1 MKTKI
6 HSLIIEGIIFC
17 GSGLL
22 LLSYS
27 LTSYNKAFNKEW
39 GQSPYLFPLIVALA
53 LIGLSVW
60 LIGEGARA
68 MKKDGAAGEHAA
80 DVGQPASGE
89 YAAGK
94 TAAAESASGKLS
106 SGKRTESAGQTE
118 SGEHEAEIPASVKF
132 RGVVITLVLCTLY
145 YAALSFLKIPYIT
158 VGVLS
163 FQYTFSTFEVVT
175 LVFLGAMMAYMGV
188 RKPLILTLVPVGTTL
203 FLSIAF
209 RTLLHVLL
217 P

>member
-6 HSLIIEGIIFC
+6 HSLIIEGIVFC

-27 LTSYNKAFNKEW
+27 LTSYSKAFNKEW
-39 GQSPYLFPLIVALA
+39 GQSPYLFPLLVAAA

-60 LIGEGARA
+60 LMMEGVRA
-68 MKKDGAAGEHAA
+68 MKKTGKAEMPLTEGSPAVSPAQLPQDSPEAEQQEAGQETMPMQAGLGAA
-80 DVGQPASGE
+80 VSRS
-89 YAAGK
+89 K
-94 TAAAESASGKLS
+94 K
-106 SGKRTESAGQTE
+106 
-118 SGEHEAEIPASVKF
+118 I
-132 RGVVITLVLCTLY
+132 RGVVIALVLCVLY
-145 YAALSFLKIPYIT
+145 YMALAFLKIPYIT
-158 VGVLS
+158 VGILS

-175 LVFLGAMMAYMGV
+175 LVFLGAMMGYMGV
-188 RKPLILTLVPVGTTL
+188 RKPLILTLVPLGTTL

>member
-27 LTSYNKAFNKEW
+27 LISYNKAFNKEW

-60 LIGEGARA
+60 LMCEGAKA
-68 MKKDGAAGEHAA
+68 MKRPEGSGNPVRARDEEKGN
-80 DVGQPASGE
+80 SGE
-89 YAAGK
+89 
-94 TAAAESASGKLS
+94 TAVL
-106 SGKRTESAGQTE
+106 
-118 SGEHEAEIPASVKF
+118 PSVKI
-132 RGVVITLVLCTLY
+132 RGVVTTLVLCALY
-145 YAALSFLKIPYIT
+145 YAALAFLKIPYIT
-158 VGVLS
+158 VGILS

-188 RKPLILTLVPVGTTL
+188 RKPLLLTLVPVGTTL

>member
-60 LIGEGARA
+60 LIGEGVRA
-68 MKKDGAAGEHAA
+68 MKKERAAGDHTEDVGQSAAGEHMA
-80 DVGQPASGE
+80 DVGQPALRE
-89 YAAGK
+89 
-94 TAAAESASGKLS
+94 
-106 SGKRTESAGQTE
+106 Q
-118 SGEHEAEIPASVKF
+118 EADIPAPVKS
-132 RGVVITLVLCTLY
+132 RGVVIALILCALY

-158 VGVLS
+158 VGILS

>member
-1 MKTKI
+1 M
-6 HSLIIEGIIFC
+6 
-17 GSGLL
+17 

-39 GQSPYLFPLIVALA
+39 GQSPYLFPLLVAAA

-60 LIGEGARA
+60 LTAEGVRA
-68 MKKDGAAGEHAA
+68 MKKPGEAEKPLPEEAQPEAVQAQA
-80 DVGQPASGE
+80 DQ
-89 YAAGK
+89 K
-94 TAAAESASGKLS
+94 TAL
-106 SGKRTESAGQTE
+106 SAG
-118 SGEHEAEIPASVKF
+118 SAAVASRSAKI
-132 RGVVITLVLCTLY
+132 RGVVITLVLCVLY
-145 YAALSFLKIPYIT
+145 YMALAFLKIPYIT
-158 VGVLS
+158 VGILS

-175 LVFLGAMMAYMGV
+175 LVFLGAMMGYMGV
-188 RKPLILTLVPVGTTL
+188 RKPLILTLVPLATTL

>member
-6 HSLIIEGIIFC
+6 HSLIIEGIVFC

-39 GQSPYLFPLIVALA
+39 GQSPYLFPLLVAAA

-60 LIGEGARA
+60 LMMEGVRA
-68 MKKDGAAGEHAA
+68 MKKT
-80 DVGQPASGE
+80 
-89 YAAGK
+89 GK
-94 TAAAESASGKLS
+94 TEMLLTEELPAASPAQLPQDSPEAEQQ
-106 SGKRTESAGQTE
+106 EAGQETKPMQAGPGAVV
-118 SGEHEAEIPASVKF
+118 SRSKKI
-132 RGVVITLVLCTLY
+132 RGVVIALVLCVLY
-145 YAALSFLKIPYIT
+145 YMALAFLKIPYIT
-158 VGVLS
+158 VGILS
-163 FQYTFSTFEVVT
+163 FQYTFSTFEIVT
-175 LVFLGAMMAYMGV
+175 LVFLGAMMGYMGV
-188 RKPLILTLVPVGTTL
+188 RKPLILTLVPLGTTL

>member
-1 MKTKI
+1 M
-6 HSLIIEGIIFC
+6 
-17 GSGLL
+17 

-39 GQSPYLFPLIVALA
+39 GQSPYLFPLLVAAA

-60 LIGEGARA
+60 LTAEGVRA
-68 MKKDGAAGEHAA
+68 MKKPGEVEKPLPEEAQPEETQPEAVQAQA
-80 DVGQPASGE
+80 DQ
-89 YAAGK
+89 K
-94 TAAAESASGKLS
+94 TALPAGSAAVVSRSAK
-106 SGKRTESAGQTE
+106 
-118 SGEHEAEIPASVKF
+118 I
-132 RGVVITLVLCTLY
+132 RGVVITLVLCVLY
-145 YAALSFLKIPYIT
+145 YMALAFLKIPYIT
-158 VGVLS
+158 VGILS

-175 LVFLGAMMAYMGV
+175 LVFLGAMMGYMGV
-188 RKPLILTLVPVGTTL
+188 RKSLILTLVPLATTL

>member
-6 HSLIIEGIIFC
+6 HSLIIEGIVFC

-27 LTSYNKAFNKEW
+27 LTSYSEAFNKEW
-39 GQSPYLFPLIVALA
+39 GQSPYLFPLLVAAA

-60 LIGEGARA
+60 LMAEGVRALKKTGTEKTTLTEGAKEGMGQA
-68 MKKDGAAGEHAA
+68 AA
-80 DVGQPASGE
+80 DSVVVVSQ
-89 YAAGK
+89 
-94 TAAAESASGKLS
+94 
-106 SGKRTESAGQTE
+106 
-118 SGEHEAEIPASVKF
+118 SVKI
-132 RGVVITLVLCTLY
+132 RGVVIALVLCVLY
-145 YAALSFLKIPYIT
+145 YMALAFLKIPYIT
-158 VGVLS
+158 VGILS

-175 LVFLGAMMAYMGV
+175 LVFLGAMMGYMGV
-188 RKPLILTLVPVGTTL
+188 RKPLILTLVPLGTTL

>member
-68 MKKDGAAGEHAA
+68 MKKDGAAGEHMADMGKPAA
-80 DVGQPASGE
+80 SGHMADAGQPAP
-89 YAAGK
+89 K
-94 TAAAESASGKLS
+94 
-106 SGKRTESAGQTE
+106 
-118 SGEHEAEIPASVKF
+118 EHEAEIPASVKF
-132 RGVVITLVLCTLY
+132 RGVVITLVLCSLY

-158 VGVLS
+158 VGILS
-163 FQYTFSTFEVVT
+163 FQYMFSTFEVVT